1 MPILASL
8 GTANDRAFGFGD
20 SSFASGY
27 DLPAIITNNAEII
40 YDASNPNSVRNNV
53 DFYLEYQPSLE
64 ALIWTD
70 GTVKLY
76 HIIPAQYNVQVGDK
90 IGKED
95 GTNPIFY
102 VNVLGVTRNVTETM
116 NQFGNPVSV
125 TGDKVVIDAYSS
137 SWSNISH
144 LYYKPQATKL
154 YDISGNDRHATL
166 GGTPALTGYN
176 NNQYF
181 VFTDTNNAQVPSA
194 IETPV
199 GGGNADFVY
208 YFVANL
214 TGSDPIF
221 STQWHADIFLG
232 AGKIVFEA
240 KNGSGSS
247 SITDTDNYNHV
258 GWRLFKVTVSASYTD
273 IGFTFS
279 DSKSV
284 RTDLGGQTGFATSFL
299 SNNTGGNRTFSS
311 FTAQDGAAIKFV
323 SLYATAN
330 DPGLTNVYNA
340 LKGRFG
346 L

>member
-20 SSFASGY
+20 SSFSSGY
-27 DLPAIITNNAEII
+27 DLPVIITNNAEII
-40 YDASNPNSVRNNV
+40 YDVSNPNSVVTGNFEPEFLGSQKITFLNWK
-53 DFYLEYQPSLE
+53 FYFPKDTPVVVGDYVGMSEVNGSP
-64 ALIWTD
+64 
-70 GTVKLY
+70 V
-76 HIIPAQYNVQVGDK
+76 IPALYFYPIISITPHPTDPDAIVVEVGYS
-90 IGKED
+90 G
-95 GTNPIFY
+95 
-102 VNVLGVTRNVTETM
+102 L
-116 NQFGNPVSV
+116 
-125 TGDKVVIDAYSS
+125 AYSGITKAM
-137 SWSNISH
+137 IS
-144 LYYKPQATKL
+144 PVVGVNRW
-154 YDISGNDRHATL
+154 YDISGNDRHASL
-166 GGTPALTGYN
+166 GGTPTITGAGA
-176 NNQYF
+176 NQYF

-221 STQWHADIFLG
+221 STQWHVDIFSG
-232 AGKIVFEA
+232 ASKIVFEA

-247 SITDTDNYNHV
+247 SITDTDNYNPV

-273 IGFTFS
+273 RGFTFS